1 MCSSLDLY
9 TIQGTLSGIQALDGS
24 FSAKVWSLNLST
36 PCYSYTGLLNCT
48 MYQYTPSASTH
59 WGHKWQGRK
68 MCFIYIF
75 DCPFS
80 DVSSPQLQP
89 IVKAAELAKE
99 TK

>member
-1 MCSSLDLY
+1 MAPFLPKCGLLTSLPPV
-9 TIQGTLSGIQALDGS
+9 TAI
-24 FSAKVWSLNLST
+24 
-36 PCYSYTGLLNCT
+36 YTGLLNCT

-59 WGHKWQGRK
+59 WGHKLQGRK
-68 MCFIYIF
+68 MCFPLIYILF

-80 DVSSPQLQP
+80 DISSPQLQP